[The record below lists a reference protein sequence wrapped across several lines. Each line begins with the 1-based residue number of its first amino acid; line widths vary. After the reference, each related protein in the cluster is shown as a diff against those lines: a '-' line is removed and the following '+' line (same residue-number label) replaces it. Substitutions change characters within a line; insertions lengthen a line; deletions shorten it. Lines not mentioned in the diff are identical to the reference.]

1 MIFVGNLLLGRG
13 PMKKIKGFTLI
24 ELMIVVAIIGV
35 LAAVA
40 IPAYRE
46 YVSVS
51 YGASAMYTISAHA
64 INLQMCVLNAGDC
77 GIINNNISANSALSS
92 VPSPLIANTAAQLTY
107 NNGVCKVT
115 INIDANGAL
124 AYVADTANS
133 VKATLQQ
140 CKKGAG
146 L

>member
-1 MIFVGNLLLGRG
+1 MQ
-13 PMKKIKGFTLI
+13 KGFTLI
-24 ELMIVVAIIGV
+24 ELMIVLAIIGI
-35 LAAVA
+35 LATVA

-51 YGASAMYTISAHA
+51 YGASAMQAISAHA
-64 INLQMCVLNAGDC
+64 INLQMCVLDAEDC
-77 GIINNNISANSALSS
+77 SIINNNISTNTAFSS
-92 VPSPLIANTAAQLTY
+92 MPNPLIPNMAAQLNY

-124 AYVADTANS
+124 AYAADTANS

>member
-1 MIFVGNLLLGRG
+1 MQ
-13 PMKKIKGFTLI
+13 KGFTLI
-24 ELMIVVAIIGV
+24 ELMIVLAIIGI

-51 YGASAMYTISAHA
+51 YGASAMQAISAHA
-64 INLQMCVLNAGDC
+64 INLQMCVLDAEDC
-77 GIINNNISANSALSS
+77 SIINNNILTNTAFSS

-124 AYVADTANS
+124 AYAADTANS

>member
-1 MIFVGNLLLGRG
+1 
-13 PMKKIKGFTLI
+13 
-24 ELMIVVAIIGV
+24 MIVVAIIGI

-51 YGASAMYTISAHA
+51 YGASAMQAISAHA
-64 INLQMCVLNAGDC
+64 INLQMCVLDAEDC
-77 GIINNNISANSALSS
+77 SIINNISTNTAFSS
-92 VPSPLIANTAAQLTY
+92 VPSPLIANRAAQLTY

-115 INIDANGAL
+115 ININANGTL
-124 AYVADTANS
+124 AYTADTANS

>member
-1 MIFVGNLLLGRG
+1 MQ
-13 PMKKIKGFTLI
+13 KGFTLI
-24 ELMIVVAIIGV
+24 ELMIVLAIIGI

-51 YGASAMYTISAHA
+51 YGASAMQAISAHA
-64 INLQMCVLNAGDC
+64 INLQMCVLDAEDC
-77 GIINNNISANSALSS
+77 SIINNNISTNTAFSS
-92 VPSPLIANTAAQLTY
+92 MPNPLIANMAAQLTY
-107 NNGVCKVT
+107 NNGVCKIT

-124 AYVADTANS
+124 AYAADTANS
-133 VKATLQQ
+133 LKATLQQ

-146 L
+146 F

>member
-1 MIFVGNLLLGRG
+1 
-13 PMKKIKGFTLI
+13 MKKIKGFTLI
-24 ELMIVVAIIGV
+24 ELMVVVVIIGV

-40 IPAYRE
+40 IPTYRE
-46 YVSVS
+46 YVSIS
-51 YGASAMYTISAHA
+51 YGASAMHTISAHA

-77 GIINNNISANSALSS
+77 SIINNNISANSALSS
-92 VPSPLIANTAAQLTY
+92 VPNPLIANTAAQLTY

-115 INIDANGAL
+115 ISIDTNGAL
-124 AYVADTANS
+124 AYAVDTVNS